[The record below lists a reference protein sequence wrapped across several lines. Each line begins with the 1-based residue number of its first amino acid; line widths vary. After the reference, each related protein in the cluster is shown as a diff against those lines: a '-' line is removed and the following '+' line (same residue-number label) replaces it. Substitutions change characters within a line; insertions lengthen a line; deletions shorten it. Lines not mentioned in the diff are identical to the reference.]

1 MLYVFYDSGEVY
13 INGNNKP
20 LLNKNSFKRTTEAQ
34 FEQKLK
40 NNEVRPKFTSSYKK
54 KKKRVLA
61 IISGRTSLRS
71 SALSPASRLTGTPE
85 LPAPAIC
92 FTVTQRYYI

>member
-1 MLYVFYDSGEVY
+1 MLCVFYDSGEVY

-54 KKKRVLA
+54 KRVLA

-71 SALSPASRLTGTPE
+71 PALLPASRLTGTPE
-85 LPAPAIC
+85 LPVPAIC
-92 FTVTQRYYI
+92 FTVTQHYYI